1 MGTEGFFKRR
11 SLKADDSRR
20 TAAAE
25 LTLRQ
30 SIFPICLVTVLFFL
44 WGFSYG
50 LLDTLNKH
58 FQNVLNINQARSS
71 GLQAAYFGAYP
82 LASVGHAAWILRHY
96 GYRAVFIWGLC
107 LYAVGALLAIAALK
121 KASFG
126 GFCACIFIIG
136 NGLGSL
142 ETAANPFI
150 TVCGPPKYAEIR
162 INIAQ
167 AFNGIGTVLAPVLG
181 SYVFFNFSDEKA
193 LDNVQWVYVAIAI
206 FVLLLATAFYFAD
219 IPEITDADMAF
230 QVEVTHTEADDK
242 PFYKQYKLFHATFA
256 QFCYTGA
263 QVAFAAGFI
272 NYADYTKPGRSSSTS
287 SKLFA
292 GAQGAFALGR
302 FVGSALMRY
311 VRPRWVFLAFL
322 TMCIVF
328 SGPVITQREN
338 TGVAMLF
345 VVLFFES
352 VCFPTIVALG
362 MRGLGRHTKRGSGFI
377 VGGVAGGACV
387 PPIAFAV
394 GDAKGSGI
402 AMVVPMVFLIASW
415 SYALC
420 VNFVPAYKDVVDS
433 FGETEIGIT
442 DRGDENITK
451 EATSEEKAGVAS
463 AQVYPWVVEFNDSQD
478 KTKKKAIFANK
489 LKAAN
494 FDEDT
499 VKMLVK
505 ESFDGGATISEGLKG
520 MKQGGSVVIISR
532 DFKKDLANTASLNEK
547 KLHVQLL
554 FLKERKV
561 MLELKEI
568 TEKIKKKMEA
578 KGQKTLDP
586 RPHLTELE
594 GG

>member
-1 MGTEGFFKRR
+1 MGTKEFFKRR

-20 TAAAE
+20 TTAAE

-107 LYAVGALLAIAALK
+107 LYALGALLAIAALK
-121 KASFG
+121 QKSFG

-150 TVCGPPKYAEIR
+150 TVCGPPKYAELR
-162 INIAQ
+162 INISQ
-167 AFNGIGTVLAPVLG
+167 AFNGIGTVVAPVLG

-242 PFYKQYKLFHATFA
+242 PFYKQYKLFHAAIA

-272 NYADYTKPGRSSSTS
+272 NYSDFTKPGRSSSTS

-302 FVGSALMRY
+302 FVGSGLMRY
-311 VRPRWVFLAFL
+311 IRPRYVFLAFL
-322 TMCIVF
+322 TLCIVF

-362 MRGLGRHTKRGSGFI
+362 MRGLGRHTKRGSGYI
-377 VGGVAGGACV
+377 VGGVAGGAVV

-394 GDAKGSGI
+394 ADSKGNGI
-402 AMVVPMVFLIASW
+402 AMVVPMMFLVASW
-415 SYALC
+415 TYALC
-420 VNFVPAYKDVVDS
+420 VNFVPKYRDVVDS

-442 DRGDENITK
+442 DHSDEKITN
-451 EATSEEKAGVAS
+451 ATKSEEKAGVAS
-463 AQVYPWVVEFNDSQD
+463 AV
-478 KTKKKAIFANK
+478 
-489 LKAAN
+489 
-494 FDEDT
+494 
-499 VKMLVK
+499 
-505 ESFDGGATISEGLKG
+505 
-520 MKQGGSVVIISR
+520 
-532 DFKKDLANTASLNEK
+532 
-547 KLHVQLL
+547 
-554 FLKERKV
+554 
-561 MLELKEI
+561 
-568 TEKIKKKMEA
+568 
-578 KGQKTLDP
+578 
-586 RPHLTELE
+586 
-594 GG
+594 

>member
-107 LYAVGALLAIAALK
+107 LYAFGALLAIAALK

-126 GFCACIFIIG
+126 GFCVCIFIIG

-167 AFNGIGTVLAPVLG
+167 AFNGIGTVVAPVLG
-181 SYVFFNFSDEKA
+181 SYVFFNFSDKKA

-242 PFYKQYKLFHATFA
+242 PFYKQYKLFHATLA

-463 AQVYPWVVEFNDSQD
+463 AV
-478 KTKKKAIFANK
+478 
-489 LKAAN
+489 
-494 FDEDT
+494 
-499 VKMLVK
+499 
-505 ESFDGGATISEGLKG
+505 
-520 MKQGGSVVIISR
+520 
-532 DFKKDLANTASLNEK
+532 
-547 KLHVQLL
+547 
-554 FLKERKV
+554 
-561 MLELKEI
+561 
-568 TEKIKKKMEA
+568 
-578 KGQKTLDP
+578 
-586 RPHLTELE
+586 
-594 GG
+594 